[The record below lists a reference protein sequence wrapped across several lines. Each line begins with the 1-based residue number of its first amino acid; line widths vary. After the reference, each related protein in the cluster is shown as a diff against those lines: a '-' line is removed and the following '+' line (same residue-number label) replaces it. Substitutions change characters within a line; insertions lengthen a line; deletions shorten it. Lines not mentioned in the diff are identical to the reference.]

1 MLDARDVS
9 LPIPCRRAYDRH
21 GDLKL
26 AAGERLRYPN
36 TSSQQRHIF
45 GV

>member
-1 MLDARDVS
+1 MN
-9 LPIPCRRAYDRH
+9 DR
-21 GDLKL
+21 DLKL

-36 TSSQQRHIF
+36 TFSQQRHIF